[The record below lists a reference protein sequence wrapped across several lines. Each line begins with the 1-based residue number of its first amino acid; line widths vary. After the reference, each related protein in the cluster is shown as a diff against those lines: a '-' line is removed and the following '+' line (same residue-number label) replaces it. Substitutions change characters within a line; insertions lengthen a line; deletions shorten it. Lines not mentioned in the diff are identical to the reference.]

1 MDGMGGGVGRLWPE
15 GRRRRGNG
23 GKSFKETGNVR
34 SKVRGKGNGRSGN
47 GREYRGNRRRRR
59 RRKRGMGKWKTHT
72 A

>member
-1 MDGMGGGVGRLWPE
+1 MDGMSGVVGRLWPA

-34 SKVRGKGNGRSGN
+34 SKLRWKGNGRSGN
-47 GREYRGNRRRRR
+47 GREHRGNRRRR
-59 RRKRGMGKWKTHT
+59 RRKRGMEKRKTHT